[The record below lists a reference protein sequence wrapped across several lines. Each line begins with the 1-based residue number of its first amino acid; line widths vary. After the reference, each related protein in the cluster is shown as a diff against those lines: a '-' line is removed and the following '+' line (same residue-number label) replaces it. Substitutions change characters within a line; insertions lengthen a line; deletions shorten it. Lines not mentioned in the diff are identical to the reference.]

1 MTIASAQELLA
12 HELQDIRDAEIQAGK
27 ALQQMSRE
35 AQDDEIKDLLER
47 RMEEGE
53 RVLDAVEQGLEAVNG
68 GSKGR
73 SNAAARALIE
83 ETQRLLQEVQTPEM
97 KQAAMI
103 AGAQKLEH
111 YCIAAWGTVKALASE
126 CGQNEL
132 AREMERAVEEGYQW
146 DEEMSDLA
154 ESRINPEAIES
165 AMEGEV
171 EEESEEDSR
180 DGSER
185 SSSSK
190 AARGRPSNDEKGSGG
205 EKGSGRSDAKSREQ
219 RGGEKRSN
227 TRKKS

>member
-12 HELQDIRDAEIQAGK
+12 HELQDIRDAEIQASK

-35 AQDDEIKDLLER
+35 AEDNEVKGLLER

-53 RVLDAVEQGLEAVNG
+53 RVLDAVEQGLETVNG

-83 ETQRLLQEVQTPEM
+83 ETQKLLQEVQTPEM

-132 AREMERAVEEGYQW
+132 AREMERAVEEGYRW

-154 ESRINPEAIES
+154 ESRINPEAIEAS
-165 AMEGEV
+165 MEDRESSDHGE
-171 EEESEEDSR
+171 
-180 DGSER
+180 GP
-185 SSSSK
+185 
-190 AARGRPSNDEKGSGG
+190 AGG
-205 EKGSGRSDAKSREQ
+205 KP
-219 RGGEKRSN
+219 N
-227 TRKKS
+227 RK